1 VSEQPQS
8 LHDFGALGQGIYSH
22 GTRANYQAGCH
33 CLPCRSAEAG
43 YQASRAQAKAKG
55 LTGWVDATA
64 ASDHLLYL
72 AQHQVGLEHAAML
85 SGVSVRTLQAI
96 RNGRPR
102 ICKAIE
108 RRILLTRAIPALGA
122 HVNGYRTRHLLLCLF
137 KEGYTRTQLARLLGL
152 RTRQIR
158 LHHEGVTV
166 KNAVK
171 VRALYRRLTA
181 E

>member
-64 ASDHLLYL
+64 ARDHLLYL

-108 RRILLTRAIPALGA
+108 RKILLTRAIPGARGARQRLPHAAFAALFVQGRLYPDATGA
-122 HVNGYRTRHLLLCLF
+122 VTRV
-137 KEGYTRTQLARLLGL
+137 ADPPDP
-152 RTRQIR
+152 
-158 LHHEGVTV
+158 
-166 KNAVK
+166 A
-171 VRALYRRLTA
+171 AS
-181 E
+181 